1 MDGRTQLLT
10 RGSDSSLHARQRRR
24 RDDEAWQLSVD
35 IDIELARNT
44 AVNVLIVGPA
54 SVAAA
59 LVSRLLP
66 RAHNE
71 TAPGEAGSGEVSRE
85 VASPEV
91 ASPEV
96 IVRCDGDLLSLPP
109 ASGEPATLVI
119 RDVDALSS
127 GEQYRLL
134 RWLDAAAERGPIV
147 STAAAPLLPLV
158 EAGMF
163 SEALFYRLNTI
174 YIDLFE

>member
-1 MDGRTQLLT
+1 LNGPTQLLT
-10 RGSDSSLHARQRRR
+10 HVLDSSLVARQRQL

-35 IDIELARNT
+35 IDLELARNSE
-44 AVNVLIVGPA
+44 VNVLIVGPEPGA
-54 SVAAA
+54 EE
-59 LVSRLLP
+59 LVRRLLP
-66 RAHNE
+66 L
-71 TAPGEAGSGEVSRE
+71 TAGEVVENR
-85 VASPEV
+85 
-91 ASPEV
+91 
-96 IVRCDGDLLSLPP
+96 ITVRCHDGLLPLPSSLGDL
-109 ASGEPATLVI
+109 ATLVI

-134 RWLDAAAERGPIV
+134 QWLDAVSDRGPIV

>member
-1 MDGRTQLLT
+1 LDGPTQLLAH
-10 RGSDSSLHARQRRR
+10 GLDSTPVARRRQRR
-24 RDDEAWQLSVD
+24 DDDAWQLSID
-35 IDIELARNT
+35 IDLELARNSE
-44 AVNVLIVGPA
+44 VNVLIVGPEPGA
-54 SVAAA
+54 EE
-59 LVSRLLP
+59 LVRRLLP
-66 RAHNE
+66 Q
-71 TAPGEAGSGEVSRE
+71 TAGQ
-85 VASPEV
+85 VADNR
-91 ASPEV
+91 
-96 IVRCDGDLLSLPP
+96 ITVRCHDGLMPLPSP
-109 ASGEPATLVI
+109 PGGEATLVI

-134 RWLDAAAERGPIV
+134 QWLDAASDHGPIV

>member
-1 MDGRTQLLT
+1 MDGRTQLLA
-10 RGSDSSLHARQRRR
+10 RGLDSSLHTRQRQQ
-24 RDDEAWQLSVD
+24 RDDEAWQLSVE
-35 IDIELARNT
+35 IDLELARNT
-44 AVNVLIVGPA
+44 EVNVLIVGPE

-66 RAHNE
+66 RASSE
-71 TAPGEAGSGEVSRE
+71 TAHGEVAFNE
-85 VASPEV
+85 V
-91 ASPEV
+91 V
-96 IVRCDGDLLSLPP
+96 IRCDGGLLRLPP
-109 ASGEPATLVI
+109 VSGEPATLLI

-127 GEQYRLL
+127 DEQTRLL
-134 RWLDAAAERGPIV
+134 QWLDASADRGPIV

>member
-1 MDGRTQLLT
+1 LDVPTQLLAH
-10 RGSDSSLHARQRRR
+10 GLDSSLVARQRQQ

-35 IDIELARNT
+35 IDLELARNSE
-44 AVNVLIVGPA
+44 VNVLIVGPEPGA
-54 SVAAA
+54 EE
-59 LVSRLLP
+59 LVRRLLP
-66 RAHNE
+66 R
-71 TAPGEAGSGEVSRE
+71 TAGEVENR
-85 VASPEV
+85 
-91 ASPEV
+91 
-96 IVRCDGDLLSLPP
+96 ITVRCHDGLLPLPSSL
-109 ASGEPATLVI
+109 GELATLVI

-134 RWLDAAAERGPIV
+134 QWLDAVSDRGPIV
-147 STAAAPLLPLV
+147 STAGAPLLPLV